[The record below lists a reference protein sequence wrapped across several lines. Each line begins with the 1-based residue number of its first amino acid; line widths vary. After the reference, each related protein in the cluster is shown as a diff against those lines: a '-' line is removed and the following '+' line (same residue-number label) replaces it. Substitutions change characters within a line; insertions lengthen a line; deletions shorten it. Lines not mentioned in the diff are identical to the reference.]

1 MKLLRRWLA
10 WKVLR
15 LVILAA
21 ILVFALAQAI
31 PYGRDHENPPVRT
44 AIRWDSPATERLARA
59 ACLDCHSNLTV
70 WPWYASV
77 APISWLVQ
85 HDVADGRGELNL
97 NELDLGVA
105 RGGGERGR
113 SLQDEVAEMV
123 LSGEMP
129 PRQYRVVHGAARLS
143 AAERRQL
150 ADGLRRT
157 LQAMGVS

>member
-1 MKLLRRWLA
+1 MTLLRRWLA

-15 LVILAA
+15 LVLLAGVV
-21 ILVFALAQAI
+21 LFGVAQAI
-31 PYGRDHENPPVRT
+31 PYGRDHANPPVRT
-44 AIRWDSPATERLARA
+44 AITWDSPATQRLARA

-70 WPWYASV
+70 WPWYSSI

-97 NELDLGVA
+97 NELDLRAA
-105 RGGGERGR
+105 RGGREGGG
-113 SLQDEVAEMV
+113 LQAEIAEKV

-129 PRQYRVVHGAARLS
+129 PLQYQAVHAGARLS
-143 AAERRQL
+143 AAERKQL